1 MDDTLRFI
9 FSLSIG
15 LAVIIG
21 IVRFRR
27 IDSAYYPFIYNTI
40 IALVVEILNR
50 ILTEAGYPRA
60 FILVLN
66 IFSYIDFILFLW
78 LFHNWGLFNRK
89 KSTFISI
96 ASVFFVIWLLN
107 NLLVSHFEE
116 KHNLYFFILYSFAL
130 IFFSVNTFNKEV
142 VHERSSIFRNAK
154 FWICLGVIIFYSFF
168 IVVASTGLSLFTQSN
183 LSVEFRRE
191 LQAISVFSNLLV
203 NILYAVA
210 VIWIPRKKN
219 FTSLF

>member
-15 LAVIIG
+15 FAVIIG

-27 IDSAYYPFIYNTI
+27 IDSAYYPFIYNAI
-40 IALVVEILNR
+40 IALIVEILNKR
-50 ILTEAGYPRA
+50 LTDTGHPVA
-60 FILVLN
+60 FNFVLN
-66 IFSYIDFILFLW
+66 VFSYIDFFLFLW

-89 KSTFISI
+89 KSTFITI
-96 ASVFFVIWLLN
+96 AGIFFIIWIVENALLTGF
-107 NLLVSHFEE
+107 VR
-116 KHNLYFFILYSFAL
+116 HNLYFFMLYAFAL
-130 IFFSVNTFNKEV
+130 IFFSVSTFNKVV
-142 VHERSSIFRNAK
+142 VHERSSIFRNPK
-154 FWICLGVIIFYSFF
+154 FWICLGIIIFYPFF
-168 IVVASTGLSLFTQSN
+168 ILTVTTGISLFRN
-183 LSVEFRRE
+183 NVSVQFRRD
-191 LQAISVFSNLLV
+191 LQAISVFSNFLV

>member
-15 LAVIIG
+15 FAVIIG

-27 IDSAYYPFIYNTI
+27 IDSAYYPLIYNAMV
-40 IALVVEILNR
+40 ALVVEILNKM
-50 ILTEAGYPRA
+50 LTEKGYTDA
-60 FILVLN
+60 FVFVLN
-66 IFSYIDFILFLW
+66 VFSYIDFFLFLW

-89 KSTFISI
+89 KSVFITI
-96 ASVFFVIWLLN
+96 AGIFFLIWLSEGIFKTSFIKL
-107 NLLVSHFEE
+107 
-116 KHNLYFFILYSFAL
+116 NLYFFMLYAFAL
-130 IFFSVNTFNKEV
+130 IFFSVNTFNRAV
-142 VHERSSIFRNAK
+142 VHERSSIFRNPK
-154 FWICLGVIIFYSFF
+154 FWICLGIIIFYSFF
-168 IVVASTGLSLFTQSN
+168 IVTVTTGISMFWN
-183 LSVEFRRE
+183 NVSVQFRRD

-203 NILYAVA
+203 NLLYAVA

>member
-15 LAVIIG
+15 FAVIIG

-27 IDSAYYPFIYNTI
+27 IDSSYYPFIYNVI
-40 IALVVEILNR
+40 VSLVVEILNR
-50 ILTEAGYPRA
+50 ILTVTGHPQA

-66 IFSYIDFILFLW
+66 IFSYIDFFLFLW

-96 ASVFFVIWLLN
+96 ASIFFIEWLSEN
-107 NLLVSHFEE
+107 ILLTGFI
-116 KHNLYFFILYSFAL
+116 KHNLYFFILYAFAL
-130 IFFSVNTFNKEV
+130 IFFSVNTFNKMV
-142 VHERSSIFRNAK
+142 VHERSSIFRNPK
-154 FWICLGVIIFYSFF
+154 FWICLGIIIFYSFF
-168 IVVASTGLSLFTQSN
+168 IVVVTTGLSLFMHNVSK
-183 LSVEFRRE
+183 EFRRG
-191 LQAISVFSNLLV
+191 LWSISVYSNLLV
-203 NILYAVA
+203 NLLYAVA